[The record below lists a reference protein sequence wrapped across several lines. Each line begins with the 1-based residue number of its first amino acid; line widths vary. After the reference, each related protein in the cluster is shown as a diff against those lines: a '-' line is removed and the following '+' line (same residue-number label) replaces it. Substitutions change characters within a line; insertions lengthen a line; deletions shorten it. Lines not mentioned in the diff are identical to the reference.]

1 MSHSLVKCGFYRSL
15 SRAVC
20 AGTCAACVRMLVP
33 RGRPRECVVEELF
46 IAHHPSYR
54 GGVCGWSG
62 WCHTAL
68 WGCGG
73 VANDAAIIA
82 DVLHSWPHHGRR
94 CHVLGRGVWV
104 NGCASMC
111 WCVCCMSEVVGGA
124 WRAVEVNPSVRGDA
138 PRCGGRGCTQGHA
151 AV

>member
-82 DVLHSWPHHGRR
+82 DVLHSWAHHGRR
-94 CHVLGRGVWV
+94 CHVLGRGCGSMAARAWV
-104 NGCASMC
+104 GV
-111 WCVCCMSEVVGGA
+111 CVVCQRWSVVLGVL
-124 WRAVEVNPSVRGDA
+124 WK
-138 PRCGGRGCTQGHA
+138 
-151 AV
+151 